1 MEHITFIDLNSATCR
16 MGIGKNT
23 VRVRIENKDKRI
35 VFNRSITKELAK
47 LRPTHCNVGV
57 GDDSKSLYFIFNK
70 SKGFGITAPTAD
82 QTFSLRG
89 KLLIDFIQNHFNL
102 KKDAE
107 LDISDNMANGGD
119 YATYRISLSSEAVA
133 MTVDSSKKQ
142 ERKEV
147 KKEKKED
154 IPPYENNKK
163 VFDSLG
169 ASVKDVLELSGTE
182 LEDINIQ
189 LDGGIKNTINKYGTL
204 GKVYVSDP
212 EELIRKERG
221 IGKRKVLFLKSL
233 FKAIGLNWGN

>member
-1 MEHITFIDLNSATCR
+1 MEHITFIDLNSATYR

-35 VFNRSITKELAK
+35 VFNKSITKELAK

-70 SKGFGITAPTAD
+70 SKGFNITAPTAD

-102 KKDAE
+102 KKDTE

-133 MTVDSSKKQ
+133 KTVDSSKKQ

-154 IPPYENNKK
+154 IPPYESNKR

-169 ASVKDVLELSGTE
+169 ASVKDVLELNGTE

-189 LDGGIKNTINKYGTL
+189 LDGGIKNTINKYGNL